1 MVLQRKRSLFLGL
14 GLSVVLGLVVALPA
28 TASAVSTLTSEH
40 LSAQALFP
48 PSICF
53 PASKPYSYSVSGTA
67 TGPYPGTFTETG
79 SGTAGGLGGPGPAT
93 LSASFTIHSGN
104 FLITGTKTGGS
115 GTGCVGEN
123 GDSSA
128 DVSGLSYQATIHT
141 STGNY
146 ADQGTSNAV
155 VLTSPSAGTDLAEDF
170 TSSLAA
176 PVLIAPTNKDQCK
189 NNGWKAF
196 PQFKNQGQ
204 CVSFVERRPRT

>member
-1 MVLQRKRSLFLGL
+1 MVLQRKRPLFLGL
-14 GLSVVLGLVVALPA
+14 GLVVALALAVSPA
-28 TASAVSTLTSEH
+28 TASAVSTLTGEH
-40 LSAQALFP
+40 LSAQAVFP

-53 PASKPYSYSVSGTA
+53 PASRPYSYTVSGTA

-115 GTGCVGEN
+115 GTGCVGDN

-146 ADQGTSNAV
+146 GDQGTANAV
-155 VLTSPSAGTDLAEDF
+155 VLTDPVRGTDLAEDF

-176 PVLIAPTNKDQCK
+176 PVPIAPTSKDQCK

-204 CVSFVERRPRT
+204 CVSFVERQGKT